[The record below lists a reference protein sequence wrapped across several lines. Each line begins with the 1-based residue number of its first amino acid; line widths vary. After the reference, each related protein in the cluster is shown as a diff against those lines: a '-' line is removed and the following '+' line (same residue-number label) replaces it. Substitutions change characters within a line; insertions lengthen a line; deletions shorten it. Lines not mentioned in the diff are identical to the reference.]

1 MLYIILNVFWGNFI
15 HFLFQIFFCVLKDVA
30 KDGLKEAALAIAESN
45 PELMPLLPVA
55 NAAIDKAI
63 GCRIVKK
70 PRKLNARAQIV
81 KQVISND

>member
-1 MLYIILNVFWGNFI
+1 M
-15 HFLFQIFFCVLKDVA
+15 
-30 KDGLKEAALAIAESN
+30 KEAALAIAESN

-81 KQVISND
+81 KQVMSND